1 MIREGHKLPEDV
13 TDRIPVLI
21 EQIEK
26 DSDIVALY
34 AFGSLATGE
43 LQQLSDLDFG
53 ILVASTLDKD
63 KRFYKHLDLIGLFTE
78 TLRTDEIDLVLMNDA
93 PIRFSFNIL
102 KMGNLLYYSSPLAL
116 IDYREMIVKLY
127 LDFKFY
133 RDSFDEAFLEGI
145 GYHG

>member
-43 LQQLSDLDFG
+43 LQPLSDLDFG

>member
-43 LQQLSDLDFG
+43 LQPLSDLDFG

-102 KMGNLLYYSSPLAL
+102 KMGNLLYCSSPLAL

>member
-26 DSDIVALY
+26 DSDIEALY

-102 KMGNLLYYSSPLAL
+102 KMGNLLY
-116 IDYREMIVKLY
+116 
-127 LDFKFY
+127 
-133 RDSFDEAFLEGI
+133 
-145 GYHG
+145 